1 MRLKQELALG
11 HQQGHLQRLMYGFLR
26 PGEQCRANSS
36 DPTRLGSSLEMDCGL
51 QEGDHQARRAPI
63 QAGEAHFLACPK
75 ALPHRFRARSMMA
88 QTRQTMKDEPRKDQ
102 VALGVSWEATSN
114 GHRVQ
119 ASTMLGRSPRQDADD
134 QMTTASVYVAR
145 VRH

>member
-36 DPTRLGSSLEMDCGL
+36 DPTILGSSLEMDCGL
-51 QEGDHQARRAPI
+51 QEEDRQARRAPI
-63 QAGEAHFLACPK
+63 QVGEAHFLVCPK
-75 ALPHRFRARSMMA
+75 ALLHPFRARSMMA
-88 QTRQTMKDEPRKDQ
+88 LTKQTTKDELRKDQ
-102 VALGVSWEATSN
+102 VALGVSWEVTSN
-114 GHRVQ
+114 GQRVQ
-119 ASTMLGRSPRQDADD
+119 ASTMLGQSPRQDADD

-145 VRH
+145 VHH